1 MGVYSF
7 KNKTIGENWIMT
19 KRLVKQQSRNYLCNF
34 LGFPTRVIVLIFLFI
49 IILFPF
55 YWLIT
60 NAFKVEQEYFASPP
74 VILPS
79 RITTQNF
86 VDAVVKYD
94 LLKGLKNSLL
104 IATGTSIVT
113 VLAGSMAAYTLI
125 NGALQKKFKNVFA
138 GWFLVQRMYPAVLI
152 AVPVF
157 YIIRSLHL
165 MDNVLSLILMNT
177 SFNLPLVI
185 LLMIGFYQELPY
197 EIEEQSMLDG
207 CSLLQRYIYIS
218 TPIVKPGL
226 IATGMLTFINSW
238 NEFLYAVIL
247 TVYRAKPLTVTIAGF
262 ITDKGLIWGPMAAMG
277 CVVVFPV
284 LIIMWLMQKDFI
296 SGISAGALKG

>member
-1 MGVYSF
+1 
-7 KNKTIGENWIMT
+7 MT

-125 NGALQKKFKNVFA
+125 NGALQKKLKNVFA